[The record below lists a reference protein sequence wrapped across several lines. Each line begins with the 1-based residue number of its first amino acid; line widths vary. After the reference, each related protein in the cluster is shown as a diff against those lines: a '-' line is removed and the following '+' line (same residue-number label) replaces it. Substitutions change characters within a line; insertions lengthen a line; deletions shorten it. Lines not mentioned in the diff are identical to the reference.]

1 MSETPM
7 DSTGTGQGD
16 DDLQGGGHGPAD
28 GGAEGMTGG
37 ADGGAD
43 GSADGGADGGSD
55 DDADAGAGPVSDLA
69 KGDDVSTGTDGVGG
83 GNASRSSV
91 LEDTL
96 GAGGDRDEEDRGQ

>member
-7 DSTGTGQGD
+7 DSTGTGQD
-16 DDLQGGGHGPAD
+16 DDLQQGGHGLAD
-28 GGAEGMTGG
+28 GGADPVPYGG

-43 GSADGGADGGSD
+43 GDADADAGGG
-55 DDADAGAGPVSDLA
+55 ADAGAGPVSDLA

-83 GNASRSSV
+83 GNDSRSSV

-96 GAGGDRDEEDRGQ
+96 GAGGDQDDVDGGR